1 MFLILLALCV
11 LAVSAAGLGL
21 LAFARPTPA
30 TTRLAD
36 LSGPLGAACGCALG
50 MAGLFTDSWTDS
62 LLWTQAWGL
71 PVGSLSLGLDAL
83 SRVFLL
89 PVFGLGFVCA
99 CAGGISLRHTRAS
112 EHNLAAHWLFY
123 LLLVLGMA
131 VVMMA
136 RDAVL
141 FLLAWE
147 VMSLSPF
154 FLIDFND
161 SDRNV
166 RDASWVYLV
175 AAHLGA
181 VLFLLAFFGLLWQN
195 AGDTAFAVLP
205 LREGPAVPLASVLFV
220 LSLLGFGAKAGIA
233 PMHVWLPEAHPAAP
247 SHISALLSG
256 AMINA
261 GLYGIIRSC
270 EFVAP
275 LSAAP
280 AWWGWLALFL
290 GLGTALMGILKA
302 LAQSNLKRLLAYSSV
317 ENMGLML
324 MGVGAWLIGSHSGN
338 SWIGTL
344 GLAGAMFH
352 MLNHSAFKGL
362 LFLTAGEVLHA
373 TGTVRMDLLGGL
385 QQRMPLVGA
394 AFGIG
399 AVSIACFPPFN
410 GFAGEFVLALSLLD
424 GSSLPGVEQ
433 QLGLLMALVVLGL
446 VSGLAAATYAKAYG
460 ITFLG
465 VPRSRCVEEAHR
477 PRPRDLWPLAIPAF
491 LCVAGGLASGHCF
504 RWLIS
509 TVNAPLPD
517 PAAGQQVMLR
527 VADMLGTVSLVG
539 MVLLA
544 LVAALWL
551 LYKACI
557 AGRLRREETWG
568 CGYRYGTA
576 RVQYTDASF
585 SEPLGRLF
593 GGAMGLKVH
602 QELDGRY
609 FPGKAS
615 VAISAPDRLR
625 TGLFTPLFEGVEK
638 LCNMCKILQHG
649 KIHLYILYI
658 LATLVALL
666 AWGLHA

>member
-181 VLFLLAFFGLLWQN
+181 VLLLAFFGLLWQN

-446 VSGLAAATYAKAYG
+446 VSGLAAAAYAKAYG

-551 LYKACI
+551 LRKACI

>member
-136 RDAVL
+136 HDAVL

-181 VLFLLAFFGLLWQN
+181 VLLLAFFGLLWQN

-465 VPRSRCVEEAHR
+465 APRSRCVEEAHR

-491 LCVAGGLASGHCF
+491 LCVAGGLAYGHCF

-551 LYKACI
+551 LRKACI